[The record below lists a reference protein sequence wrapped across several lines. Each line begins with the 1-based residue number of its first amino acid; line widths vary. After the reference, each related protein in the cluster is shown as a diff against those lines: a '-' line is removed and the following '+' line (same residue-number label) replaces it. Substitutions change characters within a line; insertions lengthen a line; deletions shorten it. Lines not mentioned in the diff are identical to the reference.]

1 MSCGLVGKEEKTLPS
16 CSILLLHLAPKFSS
30 LNEVREVV
38 TSGLR
43 MRIKIPLKKN
53 FVTPQMAELGDL
65 TASLLSDFAEDP
77 LQL

>member
-1 MSCGLVGKEEKTLPS
+1 MP
-16 CSILLLHLAPKFSS
+16 LHLAPKFSS

-38 TSGLR
+38 TSELR
-43 MRIKIPLKKN
+43 MRIKNALKKK
-53 FVTPQMAELGDL
+53 TLLLLREMAELGDL